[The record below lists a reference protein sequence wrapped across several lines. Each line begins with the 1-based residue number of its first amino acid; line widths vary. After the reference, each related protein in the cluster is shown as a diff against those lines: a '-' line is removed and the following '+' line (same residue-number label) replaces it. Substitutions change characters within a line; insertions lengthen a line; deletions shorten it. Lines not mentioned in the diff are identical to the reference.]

1 MFINDKL
8 GIRNFDSLK
17 IFSSTFHHPHLP
29 TEQSSVDF
37 FYLLFSKTFLQIILE
52 LSFHCSQCWTK
63 FCSNSSKVITLLQP
77 IRYFQNAI
85 KENEDLV
92 TAFLKHCYRFCFNQN
107 NAIPSSFHFL
117 LLSAIIDGF
126 KSRIWWLLSPKS
138 IRIASSLWR
147 LCAFDSLMQP
157 MGSLDIHTWYIYMPY
172 QHTHICRFISANIW
186 YIWYN
191 IPTRALAL
199 YA

>member
-1 MFINDKL
+1 MTEHILMAISKYLFINDKL

-92 TAFLKHCYRFCFNQN
+92 TAFLKHCYRFCFKQN
-107 NAIPSSFHFL
+107 NAIPSSFHFFVVW
-117 LLSAIIDGF
+117 IDRWIQ
-126 KSRIWWLLSPKS
+126 K
-138 IRIASSLWR
+138 
-147 LCAFDSLMQP
+147 Q
-157 MGSLDIHTWYIYMPY
+157 
-172 QHTHICRFISANIW
+172 N
-186 YIWYN
+186 
-191 IPTRALAL
+191 
-199 YA
+199 